1 MNGFRHFFQEPS
13 YQEDKEKKELG
24 GGKHIPPISIEVCPK
39 TAGQII
45 SIHYTFSSR
54 NDLLMKFN
62 EFLGLSKE
70 PQASEDDHQH

>member
-70 PQASEDDHQH
+70 PQAS